1 MSFSTLLKTNS
12 IDKETNIN
20 ALWVIKKP
28 TIFLQ
33 RLCKDIQT
41 NSFGIHVGN
50 LWQTN
55 IDVQFILDP
64 YVVANY
70 CTSYLTKIEKK
81 YQKNWNI

>member
-1 MSFSTLLKTNS
+1 MSQKTN
-12 IDKETNIN
+12 N
-20 ALWVIKKP
+20 
-28 TIFLQ
+28 FLQ
-33 RLCKDIQT
+33 RLCKNIQT
-41 NSFGIHVGN
+41 NSFGIDVGN

-81 YQKNWNI
+81 